1 MQCGFSSCD
10 STGNCIPDAL
20 AIIVTPDAL
29 PIERKTTVQSSVSV
43 PLEDYFN
50 LEHTEVVI
58 SYNPTDGSLESGTEK
73 ALIYTPNPGF
83 KGTEVLEYSLC
94 TLVEPVLCD
103 KSTITFFVTAD
114 AMPVTNH
121 SANVANDSVEGEE
134 MKEIVVT
141 SENSAQEK
149 ASTSMISIGAAV
161 GALLVLGAAAAYR
174 KKSHSATDV
183 EFKGVPTDVVTSV
196 STPPDKSHP
205 HGSSLEYAYADCNN
219 ISVTSFLTGEAT
231 SPYGPTSKRSFLK
244 KSKIPSSSSSLF
256 SSASVKSKKSAVVE
270 DVVDL

>member
-1 MQCGFSSCD
+1 
-10 STGNCIPDAL
+10 
-20 AIIVTPDAL
+20 V
-29 PIERKTTVQSSVSV
+29 ESSVSIL
-43 PLEDYFN
+43 LEEYFN

-58 SYNPTDGSLESGTEK
+58 SYNPTYGTLEAGAEE

-83 KGTEVLEYSLC
+83 KGTEMLEYSLC

-103 KSTITFFVTAD
+103 KSTITFVVGAAD
-114 AMPVTNH
+114 AMQATDQ
-121 SANVANDSVEGEE
+121 SANDANDSVEGEE
-134 MKEIVVT
+134 TKEIIVT

-174 KKSHSATDV
+174 KRSHSATDV
-183 EFKGVPTDVVTSV
+183 EFKGVPTDVITSI
-196 STPPDKSHP
+196 STPPDSKSHP
-205 HGSSLEYAYADCNN
+205 HGSSLEHAYADCNN
-219 ISVTSFLTGEAT
+219 ISVTSFLTGETT

-244 KSKIPSSSSSLF
+244 KSKIPSSSNSLF